1 WKAAEDRL
9 RRALP
14 YQELDASAKWEAKL
28 RRADLAKLAKRCKW
42 ATAFGVR
49 QRAAA
54 LLAAARMA
62 YRLGVNE
69 GRAPIPLLH
78 HFIALLLRRTTS
90 RWNTGMHACA
100 PSGLLAC

>member
-1 WKAAEDRL
+1 MRQQNG
-9 RRALP
+9 RAR
-14 YQELDASAKWEAKL
+14 L